1 MKSTQVTFHRP
12 DRKHRKFI
20 KKKDQFPNIVCT
32 SYGLTYVVY
41 TATTS
46 NAQTKTFPPQK
57 EFSTQR
63 NFFLYFPS
71 KKEHFLNKDI
81 SAQKNFSVKEKLFIL
96 TREKTIFET
105 KKQISY
111 NYQKKQFFET
121 KNFLYLCE
129 KAKTLHFR
137 CVLNMLMLFLIF
149 ENISQSLFVNYF

>member
-1 MKSTQVTFHRP
+1 MKNDYNNVMKSTQVTFHRP

-71 KKEHFLNKDI
+71 KKEDFLNKDI

-105 KKQISY
+105 KNK
-111 NYQKKQFFET
+111 
-121 KNFLYLCE
+121 
-129 KAKTLHFR
+129 
-137 CVLNMLMLFLIF
+137 FLIITRKNNF
-149 ENISQSLFVNYF
+149 SKQKTSYTCAKKLKLFISDVF